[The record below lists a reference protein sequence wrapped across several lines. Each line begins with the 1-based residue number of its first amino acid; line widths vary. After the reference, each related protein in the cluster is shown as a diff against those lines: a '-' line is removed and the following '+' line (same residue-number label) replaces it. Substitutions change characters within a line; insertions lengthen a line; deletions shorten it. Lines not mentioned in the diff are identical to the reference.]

1 MHIKYAHISEGIMH
15 VCVYIE
21 FAYLPI
27 AQVFLKLQM
36 PLFLLPK
43 CWY

>member
-1 MHIKYAHISEGIMH
+1 MHIFQKELCMR
-15 VCVYIE
+15 VYIE
-21 FAYLPI
+21 LAYLPI